1 MRELIT
7 ELINAPSC
15 CAELRELAEKWLA
28 DEGTERE
35 SETTAKLIVELK
47 EDILSIDDVI
57 TFFASPSAAEIFEA
71 EQLKA
76 FQKHMK
82 EIKAEGAKYCDCPAC
97 AAGYKILAKTGT
109 L

>member
-35 SETTAKLIVELK
+35 AGTTEKLITELK
-47 EDILSIDDVI
+47 EDVLPIDEVI
-57 TFFASPSAAEIFEA
+57 AFFASPQAAEIFEA

-76 FQKHMK
+76 YQKHMA

-97 AAGYKILAKTGT
+97 AAGYKILEKLGA